1 MIRKQLIRL
10 LVATLAVAVPLVA
23 VLAFSVSGTGVAQAA
38 PAVFNPAVVDDGGD
52 GSGPCVEGSNT
63 LRCAIT
69 YANAHTFTNVRFAP
83 GLPAVLLQ
91 TALPTITGE
100 GTWIDG
106 HDLSNGCVCPRIDAS
121 LAGSWTGDNG
131 LTISANA
138 VTISN
143 MKIVNIPSGA
153 DISIMGGKNN
163 EISHDYLGILPNAT
177 QCGGTQATV
186 GVEVAND
193 RAGSGSPSNG
203 TAYIFANTIS
213 CHGGSGVEVVNSN
226 YVYVGTQRDNN
237 TSPGNNIG
245 TTANG
250 VGAAGNGYA
259 GVRIAVNS
267 DQVKVT
273 NNQIAYNASGGVII
287 QDGSNMSVINNRLS
301 ANYWG
306 LAISGGITESIE
318 FNKIGTSPDGTSPM
332 PNTHEGIIIYGGSG
346 LYLSANLVAYN
357 GAAGIAVTGNSTHA
371 SIGNNEIRNNGGLP
385 IDLGNDG
392 ATLNGSRS
400 LPGPNN
406 WLPYPTG
413 TFNGTGFFGN
423 ACPNCIVYIF
433 KAIGNPAG
441 PGGGGIVQAIG
452 QADGS
457 GNWQRT
463 TPAGLTGLNAS
474 FTATDAGGN
483 TSEMSPQKIYLYLP
497 LIRR

>member
-1 MIRKQLIRL
+1 MTRKQLIRL
-10 LVATLAVAVPLVA
+10 CTATLAVAV
-23 VLAFSVSGTGVAQAA
+23 LALSVSGTGLARAA
-38 PAVFNPAVVDDGGD
+38 TCPQCIVVDDGGD
-52 GSGPCVEGSNT
+52 TGACDPNT
-63 LRCAIT
+63 YTLHILRCAII
-69 YANAHTFTNVRFAP
+69 YANTHAGTWIRFAP
-83 GLPAVLLQ
+83 GLQAVLLQ
-91 TALPTITGE
+91 SALPTITGDS
-100 GTWIDG
+100 TWIDG
-106 HDLSNGCVCPRIDAS
+106 HDLSNGCVCPRIDGLFAS
-121 LAGSWTGDNG
+121 PWTGNA
-131 LTISANA
+131 LTINA
-138 VTISN
+138 SFVTISN
-143 MKIVNIPSGA
+143 IRIVNIPADA
-153 DISIMGGKNN
+153 DIAVTGG
-163 EISHDYLGILPNAT
+163 IDTAIAYDYLGLLPTAT
-177 QCGGTQATV
+177 QCGGQAQSTV
-186 GVEVAND
+186 GVEVAHL
-193 RAGSGSPSNG
+193 RTGSAGSDHG
-203 TAYIFANTIS
+203 TAYIYANTIS
-213 CHGGSGVEVVNSN
+213 CHGGSGVEVVDSN

-259 GVRIAVNS
+259 GVRVAVNS

-332 PNTHEGIIIYGGSG
+332 PNAHEGIIIYGGSG

-357 GAAGIAVTGNSTHA
+357 GAAGIAVLGNNTHA
-371 SIGNNEIRNNGGLP
+371 QIGNNEIRNNGGLP

-392 ATLNGSRS
+392 ATINGSRS